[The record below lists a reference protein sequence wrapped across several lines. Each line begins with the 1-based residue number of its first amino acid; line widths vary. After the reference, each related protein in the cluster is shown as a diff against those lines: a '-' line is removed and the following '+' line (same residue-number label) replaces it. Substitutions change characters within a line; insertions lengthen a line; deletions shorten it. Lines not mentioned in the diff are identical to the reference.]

1 MSSNI
6 KEFHEKISSRKEYW
20 IPLLFYTFAAYGFSM
35 LNRTVGADDLAT
47 PLYVND
53 TVWLR
58 ELRWGA
64 VLWKKLFSFGDC
76 VPYLDKFLN
85 VRVIVSYGLLFLT
98 LAINQVALRYVPLSV
113 MPCITATSFVW
124 VFVMG
129 ALILK
134 EKVSPRKALGV
145 AIIIAGVVISRL

>member
-1 MSSNI
+1 MSSFLTPQI
-6 KEFHEKISSRKEYW
+6 CYAAAIIGAFVTALSQI
-20 IPLLFYTFAAYGFSM
+20 LLKTQANTTGNKGF
-35 LNRTVGADDLAT
+35 
-47 PLYVND
+47 
-53 TVWLR
+53 
-58 ELRWGA
+58 
-64 VLWKKLFSFGDC
+64 FS
-76 VPYLDKFLN
+76 KFLN

-134 EKVSPRKALGV
+134 EKGSPRKALGV

>member
-1 MSSNI
+1 MSSI
-6 KEFHEKISSRKEYW
+6 LTPQVCYADAIACAFITALSQ
-20 IPLLFYTFAAYGFSM
+20 ILLKTQANTTGDK
-35 LNRTVGADDLAT
+35 G
-47 PLYVND
+47 
-53 TVWLR
+53 
-58 ELRWGA
+58 
-64 VLWKKLFSFGDC
+64 LFS
-76 VPYLDKFLN
+76 KFLN
-85 VRVIVSYGLLFLT
+85 VRVIASYGLLFLT

-145 AIIIAGVVISRL
+145 AIIIAGVIISRI